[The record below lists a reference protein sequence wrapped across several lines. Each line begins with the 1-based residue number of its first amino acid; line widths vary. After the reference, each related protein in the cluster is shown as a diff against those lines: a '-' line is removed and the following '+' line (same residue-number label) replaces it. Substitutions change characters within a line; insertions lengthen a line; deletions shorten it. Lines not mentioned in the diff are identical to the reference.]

1 MAASIRK
8 HQDLAFILLLTAALF
23 LNLWRAPYGFCST
36 DESFYVTIAHR
47 LYLGDALVVEEWH
60 PSQFAGVL
68 MYPVFWAYMKI
79 HGSTDGILLYF
90 RYFYVAFNTCT
101 GIFLYRRTRN
111 YGIYSVAAAVIYMLY
126 TLGGMMAT
134 NYNTIG
140 LSSMIVVTTL
150 VVFPSAH
157 RQRTDFIA
165 GFFFAMAALCVP
177 TIAIFYL
184 LLLAACLIVSL
195 VPSLRRKWLLS
206 YKRIGS
212 FTAGICILALLIVS
226 FMLSRASLSSILH
239 NFPNLLLSDREHTV
253 TLLDGIKKTLY
264 LFYMIYHETKAS
276 QLIVPIYAV
285 LVFALILDRQRQKR
299 KKTYLLLALLLSFLL
314 LFSLKDKLMLPL
326 VPLGLVFL
334 LLDQNMNL
342 ALKRYW
348 LIGLLYCFLIN
359 LSSDTI
365 IYATSMAAS
374 VSSVA
379 TILMMN
385 DINDV
390 FSESV
395 KSKNMKWKFLIIC
408 LACIIL
414 QTYYKTTLIYG
425 DNAPDSLN
433 ECIMSGP
440 ANGLY
445 TDTANVKLYTQM
457 QEEMGTI
464 NSLTSGQDNVLLYTD
479 RAWMY
484 LMIDHAHYATYS
496 TWMVSW
502 REEYLQLLDNY
513 YQANPQRLP
522 DIVYIPKDQVYKFI
536 NLDEMASK
544 YGLTVRES
552 DYGYLFSK

>member
-8 HQDLAFILLLTAALF
+8 HQDLAFILLLIAALF

-79 HGSTDGILLYF
+79 HGSTDGILLFF

-111 YGIYSVAAAVIYMLY
+111 YGFYSVAAAVIYMLY

-177 TIAIFYL
+177 TMAIFYL

-195 VPSLRRKWLLS
+195 IPSLRRRWPLP

-239 NFPNLLLSDREHTV
+239 NFPNLFLSDREHTV

-276 QLIVPIYAV
+276 QLIVPVYAV
-285 LVFALILDRQRQKR
+285 LVVALILDRQRQKR

-334 LLDQNMNL
+334 ILDRNMNL

-374 VSSVA
+374 VSTIAV
-379 TILMMN
+379 ILMMADAN
-385 DINDV
+385 DALSSII
-390 FSESV
+390 E
-395 KSKNMKWKFLIIC
+395 KNNMQWGFLAVC
-408 LACIIL
+408 VALAAL
-414 QTYYKTTLIYG
+414 QIHYKAVLVYG
-425 DNAPDSLN
+425 DQAPEYLQ
-433 ECIMSGP
+433 EQIASGP
-440 ANGLY
+440 AEGLH
-445 TDTANVKLYTQM
+445 TDTANAELYRQM
-457 QEEMGTI
+457 QEEMMTI
-464 NSLTSGQDNVLLYTD
+464 NSMAPSQENVLLYTD

-552 DYGYLFSK
+552 DYGYLFSR